1 MKKTWKLLPKIF
13 RDQFKLTEAEAIQIL
28 QENLFDKSKYGWKYG
43 SSGKLGGMWQDPIV
57 VSAFTHVLAEEDKI
71 AKTVTRKKV
80 YAELFKSKAFGA
92 FIRAAGL
99 KIYKSHSRCTND
111 YSYWKA
117 LPIFKPSWQRGTITV
132 DKYRIK
138 HEKKLKEAAKILE
151 KTRKIKR

>member
-1 MKKTWKLLPKIF
+1 MKKRWKFIQKIF
-13 RDQFKLTEAEAIQIL
+13 EDQFKLTEAEAIQIL

-71 AKTVTRKKV
+71 AETVTRKKV
-80 YAELFKSKAFGA
+80 YAELFKSKAFRA
-92 FIRAAGL
+92 FIRVAGL

-111 YSYWKA
+111 YSYWKG
-117 LPIFKPSWQRGTITV
+117 LPMFNPSWQRGTITV

-138 HEKKLKEAAKILE
+138 HEKKLKEAAKMLE
-151 KTRKIKR
+151 KTHKIKR